1 MDIEDVRSFE
11 RGGEGAYILTGAR
24 KAEFYAHFADKESP
38 PRDTCRVLSAKGGG
52 GKKNGE
58 IRKEGSSRR
67 FRGEMKLYAAR
78 PVNGAH

>member
-1 MDIEDVRSFE
+1 MFE
-11 RGGEGAYILTGAR
+11 
-24 KAEFYAHFADKESP
+24 
-38 PRDTCRVLSAKGGG
+38 KGGG